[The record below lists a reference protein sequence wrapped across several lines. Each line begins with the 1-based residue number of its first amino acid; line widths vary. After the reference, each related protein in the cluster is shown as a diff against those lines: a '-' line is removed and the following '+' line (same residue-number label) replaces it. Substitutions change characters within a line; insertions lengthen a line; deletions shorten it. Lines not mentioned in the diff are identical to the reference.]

1 MISSKSME
9 DDWNGLWY
17 NLNPWHIGRSVG
29 SNMEEKVFECIMFW
43 TWHPKHIHKAKSNEV
58 EGRRVRNWSDW
69 YNRVYIT
76 VIHIE
81 VLLKIHYMSGKWGFL
96 PTLAISFSWHAT
108 VSEQE
113 VNYKE
118 TLGTTTTTNPHS
130 SDEVLRFK
138 LITKSTHMKTPCAD
152 KKIWPTWSV
161 SRFKFRCYLAA
172 NDKVQMWNIQSAG
185 DH

>member
-1 MISSKSME
+1 MHNVLDMTSQAHSQSKIKWSWRKKGQELIRLIQPGIHNSYTYRGSIKNPLYEWKVRILTYFGHQISHSMQLYP
-9 DDWNGLWY
+9 NKK
-17 NLNPWHIGRSVG
+17 LN
-29 SNMEEKVFECIMFW
+29 F
-43 TWHPKHIHKAKSNEV
+43 
-58 EGRRVRNWSDW
+58 
-69 YNRVYIT
+69 
-76 VIHIE
+76 
-81 VLLKIHYMSGKWGFL
+81 
-96 PTLAISFSWHAT
+96 
-108 VSEQE
+108 
-113 VNYKE
+113 KE